1 MKSMMAAVVL
11 AGALIA
17 PALSAGE
24 PSPEV
29 AKAIAE
35 IEARRAAKA
44 EAAAKAAAAATQ
56 WKGRG
61 EGGVILNGG
70 GQPGATIQLGK

>member
-1 MKSMMAAVVL
+1 MKSMMAAMVF

-35 IEARRAAKA
+35 IEARRVAKA
-44 EAAAKAAAAATQ
+44 EAAAKAAAAAAAQ
-56 WKGRG
+56 FKGR
-61 EGGVILNGG
+61 EGGGAWV